1 MKKHSKKE
9 IGEDSTKYGEFISTF
24 FTWIGLKEQ
33 KERAEDLE
41 NITKKDKK

>member
-9 IGEDSTKYGEFISTF
+9 IGEDSTKYREFISTF

-33 KERAEDLE
+33 KERAEELE